1 MHGTRPFYV
10 NHCDRH
16 FAATRRRYGPP
27 HNEDKGCEMTMAV
40 LQDLATKILP
50 VSVSGETS
58 VQAILIL
65 QLAGH
70 IKASILS
77 EGGASS
83 MTQAVARVLAI
94 TDQGYRMLRYFPAT
108 RPAFG

>member
-1 MHGTRPFYV
+1 
-10 NHCDRH
+10 
-16 FAATRRRYGPP
+16 
-27 HNEDKGCEMTMAV
+27 MTMAV

-50 VSVSGETS
+50 VRVLGDAS
-58 VQAILIL
+58 VQAIRIL

-77 EGGASS
+77 EGGAPS

-94 TDQGYRMLRYFPAT
+94 TEQGYRMLRYFPAS
-108 RPAFG
+108 RSA